1 MINKEYKLV
10 NFSLEYFPPGDQDG
24 LKNLSNQARVMSAY
38 LPLYMSITHSAKG
51 AELNETMHTVQILKE
66 QLSVEISPH
75 MTCSS
80 YSKAEIIKMAED
92 YLSLGVES
100 VVALRGHLIE
110 DATIGELRYDN
121 SPDFINAL
129 SKKFDFR
136 ISISGYPEGHPEKK
150 DDASDL
156 KYLRKKCDAGAD
168 EIITQWFFSNDHLLQ
183 FRDQCDATGIN
194 IPIVPG
200 ILPISDIK
208 KVKNFAKACG
218 STIPKELEEAFL
230 KIDGDMEATEELGIH
245 YAIQQI
251 ENLHKEGIDNFHLY
265 TLNRSEMTKQIIEY
279 FVLSINMDDITSE
292 KMAS

>member
-1 MINKEYKLV
+1 MINKDNKLV
-10 NFSLEYFPPGDQDG
+10 NFSLEYFPPNDQAG
-24 LKNLSNQARVMSAY
+24 LEDLSYQASVMSAY
-38 LPLYMSITHSAKG
+38 SPLYRSITHSAKG
-51 AELNETMHTVQILKE
+51 AGINETMQTVQILKE

-100 VVALRGHLIE
+100 VVALRGNLIE
-110 DATIGELRYDN
+110 DANMGEPRYDN

-168 EIITQWFFSNDHLLQ
+168 EIITQWFFSNNHFLQ
-183 FRDQCDATGIN
+183 YRDQCDAAGIN

-200 ILPISDIK
+200 ILPISDIRK
-208 KVKNFAKACG
+208 IKNLAIACG

-230 KIDGDMEATEELGIH
+230 KIDDDAQATEELCVH
-245 YAIQQI
+245 CAIQQI
-251 ENLHKEGIDNFHLY
+251 ENLHKEGVDNFHLY

-279 FVLSINMDDITSE
+279 FVLSITENNIASE

>member
-24 LKNLSNQARVMSAY
+24 LKNLSNQARFMSAY
-38 LPLYMSITHSAKG
+38 SPLYMSITHSANG
-51 AELNETMHTVQILKE
+51 AEINETMRTVQILKE

-150 DDASDL
+150 DNTSDL

-230 KIDGDMEATEELGIH
+230 KIDGDIEATEELGVY

-251 ENLHKEGIDNFHLY
+251 ENLHKE
-265 TLNRSEMTKQIIEY
+265 
-279 FVLSINMDDITSE
+279 
-292 KMAS
+292 

>member
-51 AELNETMHTVQILKE
+51 AELNETMHAVQILKE

-100 VVALRGHLIE
+100 VVALRGNLIE
-110 DATIGELRYDN
+110 DANMGEPRYDN

-136 ISISGYPEGHPEKK
+136 ISISGYPEGHPEMK
-150 DDASDL
+150 DDASEL

-168 EIITQWFFSNDHLLQ
+168 EIITQWFFSNDYLLQ
-183 FRDQCDATGIN
+183 FRDQCDAARIN

-218 STIPKELEEAFL
+218 SIIPKELEEAFL
-230 KIDGDMEATEELGIH
+230 KIDGDIEATEELGVY

-279 FVLSINMDDITSE
+279 FVLSITENNIASE